1 MLQITPQQIILLAIQ
16 PVDFRKGIDSLAAL
30 CKSQLQEDPFSG
42 KLFVFTN
49 RSRRAVKVIV
59 YDGQGF
65 WLCLKRFS
73 QGKLAWWPQP
83 GHPYCQVL
91 ASELQTLL
99 YQGCPQQA
107 RFSPQWRQ
115 LPLTPPVAQLD
126 AHHSSTVT
134 IAQETESSRLCDVAG

>member
-16 PVDFRKGIDSLAAL
+16 PVDFRKGIESLAAV

-49 RSRRAVKVIV
+49 RSRRAVKIIV

-73 QGKLAWWPQP
+73 SGKLAWWPQP
-83 GHPYCQVL
+83 GDHYCQVL
-91 ASELQTLL
+91 ASELQILL

-107 RFSPQWRQ
+107 NFSPQWRRLHAVK
-115 LPLTPPVAQLD
+115 LPSVTQV
-126 AHHSSTVT
+126 SS
-134 IAQETESSRLCDVAG
+134 EYNSRATTSQGI

>member
-1 MLQITPQQIILLAIQ
+1 MIQVTPQQIILLAVQ
-16 PVDFRKGIDSLAAL
+16 PVDFRKGIESLAAV

-49 RSRRAVKVIV
+49 RSRCAVKVIV

-73 QGKLAWWPQP
+73 SGKLAWWPQP
-83 GHPYCQVL
+83 GNSYCQVL

-107 RFSPQWRQ
+107 NFSPQWRG
-115 LPLTPPVAQLD
+115 LHAVKLPPVVQRGSPD
-126 AHHSSTVT
+126 NSTAT
-134 IAQETESSRLCDVAG
+134 ISRGI